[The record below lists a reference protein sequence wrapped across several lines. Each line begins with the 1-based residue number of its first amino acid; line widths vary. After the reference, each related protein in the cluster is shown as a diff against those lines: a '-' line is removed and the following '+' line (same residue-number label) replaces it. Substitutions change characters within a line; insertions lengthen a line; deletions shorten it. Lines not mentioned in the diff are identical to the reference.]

1 MAPITQQLEDRI
13 ARLEDVIAYLE
24 EKIALLEEALA
35 PAVMRRRG
43 RDDSE
48 VYMEEIEDV
57 DSD

>member
-35 PAVMRRRG
+35 PSGYDEDEALMR
-43 RDDSE
+43 
-48 VYMEEIEDV
+48 EIEDV